1 MFGTPAA
8 LSPVM
13 KHTTTYEP
21 LEIAPQTRI
30 PACTLEE
37 ARQLLAELKA
47 EYDALSPDE
56 RTAVREALADAA
68 AEAISGSPVSPKRS
82 IISLPVARAYWWHV
96 RSGLLHVALLVL
108 NCICDPSTLL
118 PAIVAG
124 LWKPIQ
130 RGSENHAAN

>member
-1 MFGTPAA
+1 
-8 LSPVM
+8 M

-37 ARQLLAELKA
+37 ARQLLAGLKA

-108 NCICDPSTLL
+108 NFICDPITLL
-118 PAIVAG
+118 PAIVTG
-124 LWKPIQ
+124 LWKPTQ
-130 RGSENHAAN
+130 RGSENHATN